1 METRNRVVITG
12 VDLPFMDCVNL
23 ILRLALAAI
32 PALILF
38 SVFVGVIMAVLGALL
53 AGGAK

>member
-1 METRNRVVITG
+1 MENRNRVVISG

-32 PALILF
+32 PAMILV
-38 SVFVGVIMAVLGALL
+38 SVVVFVVLAVLGALL